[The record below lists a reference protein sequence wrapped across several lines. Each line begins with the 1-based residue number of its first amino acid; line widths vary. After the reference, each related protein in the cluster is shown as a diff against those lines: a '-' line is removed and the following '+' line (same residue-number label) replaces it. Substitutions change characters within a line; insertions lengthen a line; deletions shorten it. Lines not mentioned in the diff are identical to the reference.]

1 MDKTEIEKVPF
12 KERSG
17 IFFGNFYKSTR
28 GLTERNCNEK
38 NILYIYNGCTSNFF
52 DNIPGH
58 NDSCGAF
65 FAVAFERITQGN
77 ISGTSSLSDSHPSTG
92 GLLAFDMLTDHF
104 VK

>member
-1 MDKTEIEKVPF
+1 MDKAEMEMEKVPF
-12 KERSG
+12 KECAAG
-17 IFFGNFYKSTR
+17 IFFGSFCKSTG

-38 NILYIYNGCTSNFF
+38 NILYIYDGCSSNFF

-65 FAVAFERITQGN
+65 FAVAFEGITQGS

-92 GLLAFDMLTDHF
+92 DCSLSIF
-104 VK
+104 